1 MYGSHVRSGCND
13 EVILPQNTLDIVAL
27 AKDMF
32 CLNSSSHVYVPA
44 RVYLPLFSSLI
55 RSGYGLCHLTAVSQR
70 GNVAFLIHSE
80 DMSIT
85 LHCTSIEQA
94 SNFLPAWFLS
104 NDN

>member
-1 MYGSHVRSGCND
+1 MYGTHVRSGCDD

-70 GNVAFLIHSE
+70 GNMAFLIHSK
-80 DMSIT
+80 T
-85 LHCTSIEQA
+85 
-94 SNFLPAWFLS
+94 
-104 NDN
+104 